1 MPGIRGA
8 GLLLFLA
15 ALLVGL
21 FADDPVGEFSALE
34 AAGLLGLGGLSFLMA
49 GSIVEGFSRHWT
61 YGVQSIAISGGILI
75 ALIVTYASRGEL
87 QTVIDRAIGDI
98 SVGRTVVTA
107 DGEVVAARR
116 TDGSFMVQGE
126 VNGHETRFIFDT
138 GASTV
143 VLRAENAAGQPR
155 LFHSRRDRQRG
166 RPRGSGGHRPPDGRL
181 DHRAQRPRADRPLGR
196 AARQPARHDVP
207 GTPRLLRGPRK
218 QADPAG
224 EGPGRRTGLTF
235 ADSPHFAEESMTADW
250 LKMRARGSARMALS
264 VQASGPRRPFKRG

>member
-8 GLLLFLA
+8 GLLLLLA

-49 GSIVEGFSRHWT
+49 GSIVEAFSRHWT

-107 DGEVVAARR
+107 AGEVVAARR

-143 VLRAENAAGQPR
+143 VLRAENAAALGFKPDSLDYSIPVATANGGALAAPVIIDR
-155 LFHSRRDRQRG
+155 LTIGSITERNVRALIARSGVLHANLLGMTFLERLGSYEVRG
-166 RPRGSGGHRPPDGRL
+166 NRL
-181 DHRAQRPRADRPLGR
+181 ILRAKDQ
-196 AARQPARHDVP
+196 V
-207 GTPRLLRGPRK
+207 GPS
-218 QADPAG
+218 D
-224 EGPGRRTGLTF
+224 
-235 ADSPHFAEESMTADW
+235 
-250 LKMRARGSARMALS
+250 
-264 VQASGPRRPFKRG
+264 